1 MNDFDLY
8 DKDSQAIVFGSQV
21 NAIQRMLD
29 FDFLCGR
36 QTPSVA
42 AIVNPTREGQVKV
55 FFSQHEI
62 QINEYRTLQRAAA
75 EHPNA
80 HVLINFSSHRSAYA
94 TSRAALETDTIKV
107 VAIIAE
113 GIPERDTRKLI
124 ALARETGKTLIGP
137 ATVGGIKAG
146 AFKIGNTAG
155 KTDNIIAA
163 KLLWPGSVGVV
174 SKSGGLSNELYNIVA
189 LNADGINEG
198 VAIGGDR
205 WPGSD
210 YVEHLLRF
218 EKNPDIK
225 FMVALGE
232 IGGRDEYRIID
243 AIKEGL
249 ITKPL
254 IMWVTGT
261 CAKVFTTSV
270 QFGHAGAASGE
281 EEESA
286 QAKNEALRKA
296 GVIVPDSFDTFGDKV
311 LEVYEKLKNEGI
323 IKEAERPAIPRVP
336 LTLTEALSDGL
347 VRKPTNFTCTISDDR
362 GDEPIYAG
370 YKISEILEKG
380 WGIGDIIS
388 LLWFRRPLPQFAT
401 KFFELVLVVSA
412 DHGPAVSGAH
422 NAIVAARA
430 GKDMVSSLA
439 SGLLT
444 IGPRF
449 GGAIN
454 DAAIYFKE
462 AKDSGL
468 TPREFIN
475 SMKDKGINIPGI
487 GHRVKSVQN
496 PDKRVEILS
505 DFAKSN
511 FPATEYLDYA
521 REVEKLTTEKRGN
534 LILNVDG
541 CIAVAFLDL
550 LASGGVFTDSE
561 AREIVNLGYLNGF
574 FIVARSIGMIGHVM
588 DQYRMKRG
596 LYRHPWD
603 DILYD
608 VQRVESEP
616 GE

>member
-1 MNDFDLY
+1 MNDFELY
-8 DKDSQAIVFGSQV
+8 DRNSQAIVYGPQV
-21 NAIQRMLD
+21 NAVQRMLD
-29 FDFLCGR
+29 FDYLCGR
-36 QTPSVA
+36 KTPSVA
-42 AIVNPTREGQVKV
+42 AIVNPARESLVKV
-55 FFSQHEI
+55 FFSLHEI
-62 QINEYRTLQRAAA
+62 LVPEYKNLQRAAA

-80 HVLINFSSHRSAYA
+80 QVLINFSSFRSAYA
-94 TSRAALETDTIKV
+94 SSREALETDSIRV
-107 VAIIAE
+107 VVIVAE

-124 ALARETGKTLIGP
+124 ALAKKKGKTVIGP

-155 KTDNIIAA
+155 KTDNIIAS
-163 KLLWPGSVGVV
+163 KLLRPGSVGVV

-189 LNADGINEG
+189 LNADGIHEG

-210 YVEHLLRF
+210 YLDHLLRY
-218 EKNPDIK
+218 ERNPEIK

-232 IGGRDEYRIID
+232 IGGRDEYAIID
-243 AIKEGL
+243 AIEKGL
-249 ITKPL
+249 LTKPL

-261 CAKVFTTSV
+261 CARMFTTGV
-270 QFGHAGAASGE
+270 QFGHAGAASGA

-286 QAKNEALRKA
+286 QAKNQALQEA

-311 LEVYEKLKNEGI
+311 RETYQRLKSEGI
-323 IKEAERPAIPRVP
+323 IREAETPAVPKVPIP
-336 LTLTEALSDGL
+336 LTEALSNGL

-362 GDEPIYAG
+362 GDEPVYAG
-370 YKISEILEKG
+370 YTISEILEQG
-380 WGIGDIIS
+380 WGIGDVIS
-388 LLWFRRPLPQFAT
+388 LLWFRRRLPEFAT
-401 KFFELVLVVSA
+401 RFFELVLVVSA

-430 GKDMVSSLA
+430 GKDMVSALA

-454 DAAIYFKE
+454 DAAVYFKE
-462 AKDSGL
+462 ARDRGL
-468 TPREFIN
+468 SPRAFVEE
-475 SMKDKGINIPGI
+475 MKGKGIHIPGI

-505 DFAKSN
+505 DYAKKN
-511 FPATEYLDYA
+511 FPDTGYLDYA
-521 REVEKLTTEKRGN
+521 REVEKLTTEKRNN

-541 CIAVAFLDL
+541 CIAVVFLDL
-550 LASGGVFTDSE
+550 LTSSGAFSDSE

-574 FIVARSIGMIGHVM
+574 FMVARCIGMLGHIL
-588 DQYRMKRG
+588 DQYRMKKG

-608 VQRVESEP
+608 VKKME
-616 GE
+616 